1 MRCREEHIY
10 TMNRQKILYIITKSV
25 WGGAQ
30 RYVYDLATNMP
41 KEKFDIVVAAGGDG
55 ILFEKLRAAGIKA
68 MPIRSLNRDVHF
80 TKDLRTCAELLR
92 ILFSERPDIIHL
104 NSSKI
109 GALGSLVAFFYKCAL
124 LNFSPRVI
132 FTVHGWAFHEDRSS
146 LARALIR
153 AVSRYASYFQN
164 GIILISSVDMV
175 SAKQFLSHK
184 KLFFIP
190 HGITPPNFH
199 PREEC
204 ERIIFRAT
212 NRDIPQDEILVGTIA
227 ELTRNKGLVYLIRAA
242 YRIRRQIPDT
252 NIKFIIVGGGEEETI
267 LRKKIEKL
275 NLADMVSLAGFI
287 PDAGRLLPRFDIFVL
302 PSVKEGLPYTI
313 MDAFAAGVPVVAT
326 AVGGIPDL
334 IDHKKTGIL
343 VKKKNHKHLAAGIKY
358 LARSSERRAQIA
370 ACAQQTLAEQ
380 FPIERMIGATI
391 QCYDQ
396 KREYA

>member
-1 MRCREEHIY
+1 
-10 TMNRQKILYIITKSV
+10 MNKQKILYIITKSV

-30 RYVYDLATNMP
+30 RYVYDLATHMP
-41 KEKFDIVVAAGGDG
+41 KEKFDIAVAAGGNG
-55 ILFEKLRAAGIKA
+55 ILFKKLHAAGIKT
-68 MPIRSLNRDVHF
+68 ISIHSLDRDVHF
-80 TKDLRTCAELLR
+80 TKDLHTCAELLR

-109 GALGSLVAFFYKCAL
+109 GALGSCVAFLYKL
-124 LNFSPRVI
+124 IMLNFLPRVI

-146 LARALIR
+146 LSRALIR
-153 AVSRYASYFQN
+153 AISRCASFFQN
-164 GIILISSVDMV
+164 YIIIISSSDMV
-175 SAKQFLSHK
+175 SAKQFLSHN

-190 HGITPPNFH
+190 HGITPPDFH
-199 PREEC
+199 PRDEC
-204 ERIIFRAT
+204 ERIISHAIHR
-212 NRDIPQDEILVGTIA
+212 NIHKDEIIVGTIA
-227 ELTRNKGLVYLIRAA
+227 ELTRNKGLTYLIRAA

-252 NIKFIIVGGGEEETI
+252 NIKLIIVGGGEEETI

-275 NLADMVSLAGFI
+275 NLTDMVSLAGFI

-302 PSVKEGLPYTI
+302 PSLKEGLPYTI

-343 VKKKNHKHLAAGIKY
+343 VKKKNHKSLAAGINY
-358 LARSSERRAQIA
+358 LARDAKRRAKIG
-370 ACAQQTLAEQ
+370 ACAQQALAEK
-380 FPIERMIGATI
+380 FPLDTMINATI

-396 KREYA
+396 KKEHA

>member
-1 MRCREEHIY
+1 
-10 TMNRQKILYIITKSV
+10 MNRQKILYIITKSV

-41 KEKFDIVVAAGGDG
+41 KEKFDVAVAAGGNG
-55 ILFEKLRAAGIKA
+55 ILFEKLNTAGIKTI
-68 MPIRSLNRDVHF
+68 PIRSLERDVHF
-80 TKDLRTCAELLR
+80 TRDLHTCAELLR

-146 LARALIR
+146 LSRALIR
-153 AVSRYASYFQN
+153 TVSRFTSYFQN
-164 GIILISSVDMV
+164 GIILISSADMV
-175 SAKQFLSHK
+175 SAQRFLSHK

-190 HGITPPNFH
+190 HGITPPDFH

-204 ERIIFRAT
+204 KRIISHAV
-212 NRDIPQDEILVGTIA
+212 NRTMQKDALLVGTIA

-242 YRIRRQIPDT
+242 HRIRRQIPDT
-252 NIKFIIVGGGEEETI
+252 TLQFVIIGGGEEEKI
-267 LRKKIEKL
+267 LREKIEKL
-275 NLADMVSLAGFI
+275 NLTDMVSLTGFL
-287 PDAGRLLPRFDIFVL
+287 PDAGKLLSGFDIFVL
-302 PSVKEGLPYTI
+302 PSIKEGLPYTI

-334 IDHKKTGIL
+334 IEHKKTGIL

-370 ACAQQTLAEQ
+370 ACAQQTLVEQ